1 MTEFTLEKWDM
12 KYAEDVA
19 FHANNFN
26 VAKNLRN
33 VFPYPYKLS
42 DAEEYIRI
50 CMENDEINQCTRA
63 IVVDGHAV
71 GSIGFFL
78 QDDVYEKN
86 AEIGYWLGEAF
97 WKQGIMSRAV
107 KELCD
112 YGFSHYDIVRIYAEP
127 YAYNQGS
134 RRCLEKA
141 GFQLEG
147 ILKKNVYK
155 NGEFFDSCIYGLV
168 KEG

>member
-1 MTEFTLEKWDM
+1 MTKFTLEKWGM
-12 KYAEDVA
+12 KYAEDIA
-19 FHANNFN
+19 FHANNPR

-33 VFPYPYKLS
+33 AFPNPYTLA
-42 DAEEYIRI
+42 DAEWYI
-50 CMENDEINQCTRA
+50 NDCIEKGDEKQCTRA

-78 QDDVYEKN
+78 QGDVYEKN
-86 AEIGYWLGEAF
+86 AEIGYWLGEAC

-112 YGFSHYDIVRIYAEP
+112 YGFAHYDIVRIYAEP
-127 YAYNQGS
+127 FDYNQGS

-147 ILKKNVYK
+147 ILRKNAYK
-155 NGEFFDSCIYGLV
+155 NGEFFDSCVYGLL